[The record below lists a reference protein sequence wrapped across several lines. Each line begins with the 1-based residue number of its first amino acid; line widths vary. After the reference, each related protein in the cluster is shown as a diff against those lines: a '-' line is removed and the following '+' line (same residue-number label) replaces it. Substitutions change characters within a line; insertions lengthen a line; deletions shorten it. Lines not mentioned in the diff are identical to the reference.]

1 MATDSKYPRSW
12 VLEQR
17 TIQPPNLP
25 TLVVIPDWHFPTP
38 QPLNT
43 STPQPLQPY
52 LIPSE
57 YDYLIQMGRVMGVNL
72 HFTMPEE
79 TPAEFPPQAIGLII
93 AGGKDMHPQFYNQ
106 PVNGTILHEQSLT
119 RFPQAMEAYQWARG
133 DKAQTPQ
140 RLNTSTPQHLNLPIL
155 GICWGAQFLCVAN
168 GGSLI
173 QHIPHSESHSHKQVS
188 LSLLPSSWVSKTLN
202 NTRYSTFCHHHQGLG
217 SVPPNFTVTAWDVNG
232 LPHIIERFD
241 RGVLEL
247 GLQGHP
253 EEGLSDPDS
262 VRLVLAFLEECVKGR
277 AIRDNHLAVE
287 SA

>member
-17 TIQPPNLP
+17 TAQPLSLP
-25 TLVVIPDWHFPTP
+25 VFVVIPDWHFPAP
-38 QPLNT
+38 QPLGPST
-43 STPQPLQPY
+43 PQDLSPSTPQPLQPY

-119 RFPQAMEAYQWARG
+119 RFPQAMEAYQWARR
-133 DKAQTPQ
+133 DKAQAPQ
-140 RLNTSTPQHLNLPIL
+140 PLSLPIL

-173 QHIPHSESHSHKQVS
+173 QHIPHADCHSHKQVS

-202 NTRYSTFCHHHQGLG
+202 KTRYSTFCHHHQGLG
-217 SVPPNFTVTAWDVNG
+217 SIPPNFTVAAWDIDG
-232 LPHIIERFD
+232 LPHAIERFD

-253 EEGLSDPDS
+253 EESLNDPDT
-262 VRLVLAFLEECVKGR
+262 VRLVLAFLDQCVKGKMV
-277 AIRDNHLAVE
+277 RDTPLAVE